1 MPAAVATGVWNVSH
15 GTGVSGRWV
24 AGRQLTDDSFSLPV
38 GGARRPWSCA
48 VVSGMMAATVLR
60 RSVELAR
67 STMSAALAQA

>member
-24 AGRQLTDDSFSLPV
+24 AGRQLTDDSFNLPV
-38 GGARRPWSCA
+38 GGARRPWPCA

-60 RSVELAR
+60 DEVLSWQEA
-67 STMSAALAQA
+67 MSAALAQA